1 MSEGSSLI
9 DVDTFTDAV
18 FDGTVT
24 KLVNQVQVPGFAQP
38 LPTLVLQRGRAGTE
52 GCPLV
57 ICFHGA
63 IDQSKRRTPAFDGRF
78 LLLNGLSSDTTVVS
92 IADPSLT
99 LHRELKAAWYAGNEV
114 ADTPQAVRGLVGQM
128 AQKLRSSRIVFVG
141 GSTGAH
147 AALVQSFH
155 CPNSIVV
162 VENPILHISNYN
174 PRHIAEY
181 RKFCWP
187 KLARTAPFPAAVND
201 NVAKLYAHGSENT
214 VVLLNNSRDPHLWLH
229 TAEFLHTIRG
239 CSTRS
244 RLLLYSDF
252 FPEFPGHSFPAA
264 VWARWARAACEAVGL
279 SVNDIGA
286 RMYELLQLT
295 APNSPRDSTE
305 FSRSDLE
312 IAQRIYRETAEAGA
326 KA

>member
-1 MSEGSSLI
+1 LI
-9 DVDTFTDAV
+9 DIDIFCGAV
-18 FDGTVT
+18 LDGTVT

-38 LPTLVLQRGRAGTE
+38 LPTLVLQRGHTGTE

-78 LLLNGLSSDTTVVS
+78 LLLNGLSGNTTVIS
-92 IADPSLT
+92 IADPSLA

-114 ADTPQAVRGLVGQM
+114 SDTPRSVRGLVEQM
-128 AQKLRSSRIVFVG
+128 AQKLNPSRLVFVG

-147 AALVQSFH
+147 AALVQSFYA
-155 CPNSIVV
+155 PNSIVV

-181 RKFCWP
+181 RKFCWS
-187 KLARTAPFPAAVND
+187 KLARVAPFPAATND
-201 NVAKLYAHGSENT
+201 NVAKLYAGGSENT
-214 VVLLNNSRDPHLWLH
+214 VVLLNNSRDPHFWLH
-229 TAEFLHTIRG
+229 TAEFLHAIRS

-252 FPEFPGHSFPAA
+252 FPEFPGHSFPAV
-264 VWARWARAACEAVGL
+264 VWTRWVQAACEAVSS

-286 RMYELLQLT
+286 RMYELIQQVTL
-295 APNSPRDSTE
+295 NRPRDGAE

-312 IAQRIYRETAEAGA
+312 IAQRIFRETVGAGA
-326 KA
+326 TA